1 MDVPSIGV
9 GKTVFAVDGITQKGV
24 KEMSEQKLLK
34 AGDLQYLVGR
44 SGKHWGAAF
53 RSVGLCV
60 LKV

>member
-34 AGDLQYLVGR
+34 AGDLQYLFGR